1 MNTFETQNEI
11 QRTGEIVVVSSYDTE
26 NNNFIKAICAETYQT
41 NQNIMY
47 GRLEISESLCL
58 LLYGIGFA
66 SNKSNFAWELIARK
80 ILGYIVLFDWYEEKS
95 FSETKEI
102 LDFLINK
109 LNAPILVVGE
119 LKNDQTSFQQN
130 VYNPSISLSNQVKF
144 TMCHSSNVSSINK
157 VLVSFLDTLIERMA

>member
-1 MNTFETQNEI
+1 MTSFQTQNEI
-11 QRTGEIVVVSSYDTE
+11 QRTGEIVVISSYDTE
-26 NNNFIKAICAETYQT
+26 NNNFIKAVCPEIHQT

-47 GRLEISESLCL
+47 GRLDISETLCL

-80 ILGYIVLFDWYEEKS
+80 ILGYIVLFDWYEGKS

-102 LDFLINK
+102 LDFLTNQ

-119 LKNDQTSFQQN
+119 LKKNQTGFQQN
-130 VYNPSISLSNQVKF
+130 VYTPSISLSNQVKF
-144 TMCHSSNVSSINK
+144 TMCHSSNVSSVNK
-157 VLVSFLDTLIERMA
+157 VLISFLDTLIERMA